1 MEEMHLLPVPPGC
14 KYALM
19 ALSMLNCIISLCD
32 ADEKIVNAMDELKDF
47 MLKMYK
53 NTLKQK
59 PVESSFKKL

>member
-19 ALSMLNCIISLCD
+19 TLSVLDCIISLCD
-32 ADEKIVNAMDELKDF
+32 VDGKIVKSMDELKDF
-47 MLKMYK
+47 VSKMYK

-59 PVESSFKKL
+59 PIES